1 VVDGETGFLV
11 PLKQY
16 SESPFEAR
24 EPERFARDLAEKVNR
39 LVGDG
44 GLRQRMGQ
52 AGRKRAVEQFS
63 WEAIAR
69 QTRKM
74 YAELIERHRQ
84 HAAG

>member
-1 VVDGETGFLV
+1 
-11 PLKQY
+11 
-16 SESPFEAR
+16 
-24 EPERFARDLAEKVNR
+24 
-39 LVGDG
+39 VGDE

-63 WEAIAR
+63 WAAIAR
-69 QTRKM
+69 ETRKM